1 MPKKPPP
8 ETVTMLNEV
17 AAKQMLAKAGIP
29 VVATKLA
36 RTRREAAAASRE
48 IGFPVVLKIV
58 SPDIVH
64 KSDIGGV
71 KVGLANLT
79 RVSRAYGEIM
89 AAVRE
94 KQPGAR
100 IEGVSVQA
108 MARPGIEVIIGMN
121 RDDQFGPVLMFG
133 LGGTLVEVY
142 RDVAFRLVPVTRQDA
157 AEMIREIKGY
167 TLLTGYRGQPPADI
181 PYLEK
186 LLVKI
191 SGFIEE
197 NPRIKELDINPL
209 FAYPDGAV
217 AADARILLD
226 AAP

>member
-1 MPKKPPP
+1 
-8 ETVTMLNEV
+8 
-17 AAKQMLAKAGIP
+17 
-29 VVATKLA
+29 
-36 RTRREAAAASRE
+36 
-48 IGFPVVLKIV
+48 
-58 SPDIVH
+58 
-64 KSDIGGV
+64 
-71 KVGLANLT
+71 
-79 RVSRAYGEIM
+79 
-89 AAVRE
+89 
-94 KQPGAR
+94 
-100 IEGVSVQA
+100 
-108 MARPGIEVIIGMN
+108 MN